1 MKKIVSLVLILALVL
16 MVFAACGGNNAGSAV
31 TTTDNKGAVTTTDD
45 KGNDG
50 NSGTTDLYKPVEAES
65 SDLVYT
71 GPEMELVVNLAT
83 GENNVPYLLDGLR
96 RVEERTDG
104 KVKFV
109 VHFSNSLLSTSEA
122 LNGLSSGVCDIS
134 DITLANY
141 PSQFVYTDQ
150 VCSLPFMGFTD
161 FVQGCHIIRNTVF
174 NNELMMSE
182 FTKNNIKPLMTN
194 CVYGSPISFTKP
206 TDITKPESLKGKKIM
221 TVNRI
226 FSEFASAYGG
236 SGVFQ
241 PVPDM
246 YSALSTGVVD
256 GILMG
261 VVVLDVF
268 GALDVIDTIYRFQN
282 DFSSSIKTTC
292 INLDVWNSFDDT
304 LKKIFEE
311 EILSEKFFN
320 AYVDYMVAVEDDLWK
335 TIIEEKGIKVKIIDG
350 EDMEAWINAIEPYK
364 SAYIKNLY
372 DQGYTEIYK
381 AVDIWKENIAKYNES
396 RK

>member
-1 MKKIVSLVLILALVL
+1 
-16 MVFAACGGNNAGSAV
+16 
-31 TTTDNKGAVTTTDD
+31 
-45 KGNDG
+45 
-50 NSGTTDLYKPVEAES
+50 
-65 SDLVYT
+65 
-71 GPEMELVVNLAT
+71 
-83 GENNVPYLLDGLR
+83 
-96 RVEERTDG
+96 
-104 KVKFV
+104 
-109 VHFSNSLLSTSEA
+109 
-122 LNGLSSGVCDIS
+122 
-134 DITLANY
+134 
-141 PSQFVYTDQ
+141 
-150 VCSLPFMGFTD
+150 
-161 FVQGCHIIRNTVF
+161 
-174 NNELMMSE
+174 MSE

-206 TDITKPESLKGKKIM
+206 TEISTPETLKGKKIM

-226 FSEFASAYGG
+226 FSDFASAYGG

-268 GALDVIDTIYRFQN
+268 GALDVIDTIYKFQN

-304 LKKIFEE
+304 LKQIFEE

-320 AYVDYMVAVEDDLWK
+320 AYVDYMVAVEEQEWK
-335 TIIEEKGIKVKIIDG
+335 TIEEKGIDVMVIDG
-350 EDMEAWINAIEPYK
+350 EDLEAWITAIEPFT
-364 SAYIKNLY
+364 SAYVKNLY

-381 AVDIWKENIAKYNES
+381 AIDIWKENIARYNES